1 MSHIRLDNPDFVP
14 KQRASGLF
22 PVLVLWGLV
31 FVAILVFLWAQG
43 GFGVGSDYYLI
54 PWSIIAGVAVLA
66 PPAYIFRK
74 SGFDLFHPLIFAV
87 WSYIFPAFVLGGFI
101 LAFGLSNPF
110 FLSFIENPEF
120 NIPFSLF
127 IVVFGYLSVVLG
139 FYLPSNK
146 YLVKRM
152 DKVVPDLD
160 WEPQNVWLPGIALMF
175 IGIGFN
181 ILGFLQGVLGYQRID
196 ETGIFDGLLFFLT
209 LIYLI
214 GNLLLWLAIFQS
226 KQKTGAYY
234 LVLFLLV
241 IMVPL
246 KMALQGNRGSLF
258 SSVLPIAM
266 AFWYSGRRLKWQHS
280 VVFGGVLFLAI
291 SIGIVYGTT
300 FRMIKG
306 SEARINAGDYVGQI
320 TETIDY
326 ISRTDTGRLILES
339 STTLFERLENLS
351 SLAVVVSNY
360 EKLEAY
366 EASYGLK
373 NNIYNDLLTAFI
385 PRFVWPDKPS
395 TSDPRAYSD
404 LYFSYGDNSFAI
416 TPFGDLLRNFGLFGI
431 PLGMMIVGMYLR
443 LIYSLMIETEEPR
456 IWKKMAYYPL
466 LTVVSYEAF
475 YATMFPSLL
484 RTGVVLVLCI
494 LLITFLTPVRDLALP
509 LGRVRHV
516 RS

>member
-1 MSHIRLDNPDFVP
+1 MSQLRFGNPDFAP
-14 KQRASGLF
+14 SQRTSGLF
-22 PVLVLWGLV
+22 PVFVLWGSV
-31 FVAILVFLWAQG
+31 VAAILVFLWAQG
-43 GFGVGSDYYLI
+43 GFGAGSDYYLI
-54 PWSIIAGVAVLA
+54 PWSIIAGIAVLA
-66 PPAYIFRK
+66 APAYIFRK

-110 FLSFIENPEF
+110 FLPFIENPEF
-120 NIPFSLF
+120 NIPYSLF

-139 FYLPSNK
+139 FYLPFNK
-146 YLVKRM
+146 YLIKRV
-152 DKVVPDLD
+152 DSIVPDLS
-160 WEPQNVWLPGIALMF
+160 WEPQNLWIPGIALMA

-226 KQKTGAYY
+226 KLKTGAYY

-280 VVFGGVLFLAI
+280 IVFGGVLFLAI

-326 ISRTDTGRLILES
+326 ISRTDSVGLIVDS
-339 STTLFERLENLS
+339 SRTLFERLENLS

-385 PRFVWPDKPS
+385 PRFIWPEKPK

-416 TPFGDLLRNFGLFGI
+416 TPFGDLLRNFGFFGI
-431 PLGMMIVGMYLR
+431 PLGMIIVGIYLR
-443 LIYSLMIETEEPR
+443 LIYSILIETANVR
-456 IWKKMAYYPL
+456 IWKKMAYFPL

-475 YATMFPSLL
+475 YATMFPSLV
-484 RTGVVLVLCI
+484 RTLFVLGFCL
-494 LLITFLTPVRDLALP
+494 LLITFLTPVRDLASQGARMKP
-509 LGRVRHV
+509 A
-516 RS
+516 